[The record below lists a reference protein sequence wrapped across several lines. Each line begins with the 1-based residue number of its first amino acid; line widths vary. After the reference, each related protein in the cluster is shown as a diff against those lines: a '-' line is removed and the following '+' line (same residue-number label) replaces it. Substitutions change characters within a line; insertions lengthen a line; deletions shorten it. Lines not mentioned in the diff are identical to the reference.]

1 MNFLA
6 GWGPIALAAGLT
18 VPPLVALYFL
28 KLRRQTLPVS
38 STLLWKRAV
47 EDLQVNAPFQKI
59 RNNLLL
65 WLQLFVLLLAA
76 FALGKPV
83 WDAQEAEKD
92 TLILLVDQSAS
103 MGVEEAE
110 GKTRLAL
117 AQEQAKKEI
126 DNLPDG
132 SRAMVIGFSDRATVV
147 SSFETD
153 KQLLKRRIDAIE
165 PTESTTTL
173 SEAVT
178 LAEAFMQNMVIA
190 GDVPGNDPTYEAP
203 TSPTSVT
210 ILTDGNIADARDLT
224 VKRLPTEDMQVISI
238 GKRRDNVAI
247 LSMDARRNYERP
259 AMLEVFAMVRNFGPE
274 PVTLDAT
281 LYINDENVD
290 VQTLILQRGDRDA
303 DAEGEAV
310 NVDSSGVAPDSSRTR
325 VGAGTSISRAG
336 PPPGS
341 VASVAFDEI
350 AYEGGGVVEVRL
362 NVADA
367 LAADNVAWTVVQ
379 PPRSV
384 SVLLVADGDV
394 FLERALESLTIELEK
409 MSPAAFRNLSE
420 DERTAAGR
428 SKWDVVIFENFS
440 TDQLPP
446 GAYIFLG
453 GVPDIA
459 GVAPGRLITDEIL
472 FNWDESHPVLRY
484 VAVDSIQV
492 SQWFELSLPTDAER
506 LIEGET
512 GPVLAYL
519 ARDGRQ
525 FLISAFGVIATD
537 DVTGLPMLN
546 TDWVI
551 KPHFLVFLSN
561 SIQYL
566 AGSLSPTGMRNI
578 RPGEPIQFPVLEGT
592 EKITVH
598 RPQGEPKQ
606 DEIATAGF
614 TNVNYARTRRVG
626 VYRAAPGVEGQDRF
640 AVNLYAAGES
650 DVTPRSELVL
660 SGKKLEATGD
670 VRRINKPFWPWL
682 LLAALVFLVLEWVV
696 YSKRVYV

>member
-303 DAEGEAV
+303 DAETRRSTWTPAGSRRIRAV
-310 NVDSSGVAPDSSRTR
+310 REWVRAPVS
-325 VGAGTSISRAG
+325 AG
-336 PPPGS
+336 P
-341 VASVAFDEI
+341 
-350 AYEGGGVVEVRL
+350 
-362 NVADA
+362 
-367 LAADNVAWTVVQ
+367 
-379 PPRSV
+379 
-384 SVLLVADGDV
+384 
-394 FLERALESLTIELEK
+394 
-409 MSPAAFRNLSE
+409 
-420 DERTAAGR
+420 
-428 SKWDVVIFENFS
+428 
-440 TDQLPP
+440 
-446 GAYIFLG
+446 
-453 GVPDIA
+453 
-459 GVAPGRLITDEIL
+459 
-472 FNWDESHPVLRY
+472 
-484 VAVDSIQV
+484 
-492 SQWFELSLPTDAER
+492 
-506 LIEGET
+506 
-512 GPVLAYL
+512 
-519 ARDGRQ
+519 AR
-525 FLISAFGVIATD
+525 
-537 DVTGLPMLN
+537 
-546 TDWVI
+546 
-551 KPHFLVFLSN
+551 H
-561 SIQYL
+561 
-566 AGSLSPTGMRNI
+566 
-578 RPGEPIQFPVLEGT
+578 
-592 EKITVH
+592 
-598 RPQGEPKQ
+598 
-606 DEIATAGF
+606 
-614 TNVNYARTRRVG
+614 
-626 VYRAAPGVEGQDRF
+626 RAAWLRSRSTRSHTKV
-640 AVNLYAAGES
+640 AGWS
-650 DVTPRSELVL
+650 RC
-660 SGKKLEATGD
+660 A
-670 VRRINKPFWPWL
+670 
-682 LLAALVFLVLEWVV
+682 
-696 YSKRVYV
+696 